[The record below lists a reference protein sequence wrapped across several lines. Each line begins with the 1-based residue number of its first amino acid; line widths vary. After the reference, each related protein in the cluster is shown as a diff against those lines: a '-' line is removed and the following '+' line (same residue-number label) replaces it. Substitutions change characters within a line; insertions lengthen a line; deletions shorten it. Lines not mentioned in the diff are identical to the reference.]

1 MELYSQKKL
10 RTVFGTNDVE
20 FILNHFN
27 IEPTSWRKY
36 GNSQTP
42 LYSTE
47 DIEFVLNKIN
57 EIRKIHGKNAKIKF
71 WLQEEN
77 DSYKTVAQLSDEM
90 KCCESSLREYAKYFN
105 INLVEYESK
114 GRKLKG
120 FSLSDS
126 EKLKKLVSE
135 NNMRKLLGDRYRSTE
150 KYEEQNKK
158 ALETKKKNK
167 EEKLKEFKRNNFI
180 TIDFILDEHKRFSKA
195 KLYEIFEFFEIKVIK
210 YDNLRAI
217 SKDDYKHL
225 KEIFNKYDN
234 YELNKII
241 TNKSDL
247 SEGIPR
253 FVIQHKLKVNSR
265 DFEYIINECKLSL
278 QDYYSD
284 EEFEIIKNCQFER
297 IQRFEE
303 RKNKPK
309 VIKLKTK
316 YTKKQLIEMSGVSEN
331 AFNRIVKYLNVDIK
345 NNDTIDDNIIRIKD
359 FINSVDIKTFFFKK
373 TNLEK
378 LGVEYP
384 FQSLLI
390 QEKGKESCLEK
401 YGVEYYNQT
410 EESQIRR
417 KETSLKK
424 YGVENPSQ
432 SDEVKEKVRKTNF
445 KKYGVSNASQ
455 NEEIKEKRK
464 ETIKC
469 KFGVEYASQNEEIK
483 NKIKTAQLDK
493 LNYAK
498 NQNLFSVDD
507 LVKIFNRDKST
518 IIDDIHYLN
527 LKIIK
532 FDNDTRFYI
541 EKSNFPTLS
550 DFFAKTNTC
559 SISYSEKELV
569 DFVKSIYSDEIV
581 ENTKRIIPPKEL
593 DIYIPK
599 MKLAIEYNGLYWH
612 DENHVDRNYH
622 LTKTNMCNEKGIDL
636 IHVFE
641 DDWLYKKEI
650 VKSMIASRL
659 GVYKEKIFARKCQ
672 IKEIEK
678 DQAKIFFD
686 ENHLQGFA
694 YGDLYLGLMFND
706 ELIQCICI
714 NKKGWH
720 DGNVELTRM
729 VTKLNTQ
736 VVGGFSKLMKHI
748 SDYIEYKSI
757 TSYVYKAWFNG
768 KGYIESGFKIVKEN
782 NPSYSYVVNGRRVH
796 KSHFRKN
803 KIKKMFE
810 RGELKFYDSNKTEH
824 EIMKENKIYRIYDC
838 GTTKV
843 IYE

>member
-10 RTVFGTNDVE
+10 RTIFGTNDVE
-20 FILNHFN
+20 FILNHFH
-27 IEPTSWRKY
+27 IEATSWRKY

-47 DIEFVLNKIN
+47 DVNFVLNKIN

-195 KLYEIFEFFEIKVIK
+195 KLYEIFEFFEIEVIK

-217 SKDDYKHL
+217 SKDDYEHL
-225 KEIFNKYDN
+225 KEIFDKYDN
-234 YELNKII
+234 YELSKII
-241 TNKSDL
+241 VNEINL

-265 DFEYIINECKLSL
+265 DFKYIINECKLSL

-331 AFNRIVKYLNVDIK
+331 TFNRIVKYLNIDIK
-345 NNDTIDDNIIRIKD
+345 NNDTIDDDIIRIKD

-384 FQSLLI
+384 FQSSLI

-432 SDEVKEKVRKTNF
+432 NISIKIKKEKLEAK
-445 KKYGVSNASQ
+445 
-455 NEEIKEKRK
+455 
-464 ETIKC
+464 
-469 KFGVEYASQNEEIK
+469 
-483 NKIKTAQLDK
+483 K

-498 NQNLFSVDD
+498 SQNLVTVND
-507 LVKIFNRDKST
+507 LSKTFNRDEST
-518 IIDDIHYLN
+518 IIDDIRLLN

-532 FDNDTRFYI
+532 FNNDARFYI
-541 EKSNFPTLS
+541 EESNLPILS
-550 DFFAKTNTC
+550 DFFSKTDECGT
-559 SISYSEKELV
+559 SYSEKELV
-569 DFVKSIYSDEIV
+569 DFVKSIYSDEIM

-622 LTKTNMCNEKGIDL
+622 LTKTNMCNKKGMDL

-659 GVYKEKIFARKCQ
+659 GIYKEKIFARKCQ

-694 YGDLYLGLMFND
+694 YGDLYLGLMFNN

>member
-77 DSYKTVAQLSDEM
+77 NLYKSISQLSDEI
-90 KCCESSLREYAKYFN
+90 KCCEYSLKEYAKYFN
-105 INLVEYESK
+105 IDIVKYKSK
-114 GRKLKG
+114 GRMING
-120 FSLSDS
+120 FLLADS
-126 EKLKKLVSE
+126 EKLKKLISE
-135 NNMRKLLGDRYRSTE
+135 NDMRKLLINEHWSNE
-150 KYEEQNKK
+150 KYKERNKR

-167 EEKLKEFKRNNFI
+167 EEKLKEFERNDFI

-195 KLYEIFEFFEIKVIK
+195 KLYEMFEFFEIEVIK

-217 SKDDYKHL
+217 SKDDYEHL
-225 KEIFNKYDN
+225 KEIFDKYDN
-234 YELNKII
+234 YELSKII
-241 TNKSDL
+241 INEINL

-265 DFEYIINECKLSL
+265 DFEYIINECELSL

-331 AFNRIVKYLNVDIK
+331 TFNRIVKYLNIDIK
-345 NNDTIDDNIIRIKD
+345 NNDTIDDDIIRIKD

-384 FQSLLI
+384 FQSSLI

-432 SDEVKEKVRKTNF
+432 NISIKIKKEKLEAK
-445 KKYGVSNASQ
+445 
-455 NEEIKEKRK
+455 
-464 ETIKC
+464 
-469 KFGVEYASQNEEIK
+469 
-483 NKIKTAQLDK
+483 K

-498 NQNLFSVDD
+498 SQNLVTVND
-507 LVKIFNRDKST
+507 LSKTFNRDEST
-518 IIDDIHYLN
+518 IIDDIRLLN

-532 FDNDTRFYI
+532 FNNDARFYI
-541 EKSNFPTLS
+541 EESNLPILS
-550 DFFAKTNTC
+550 DFFSKTDEC
-559 SISYSEKELV
+559 GKSYSEKELV
-569 DFVKSIYSDEIV
+569 DFVKSIYSDEIM

-641 DDWLYKKEI
+641 DDWLERKEI

-736 VVGGFSKLMKHI
+736 VIGGFSKLMKHI

-782 NPSYSYVVNGRRVH
+782 NPSYSYVVNV
-796 KSHFRKN
+796 
-803 KIKKMFE
+803 
-810 RGELKFYDSNKTEH
+810 
-824 EIMKENKIYRIYDC
+824 
-838 GTTKV
+838 V
-843 IYE
+843 

>member
-77 DSYKTVAQLSDEM
+77 DLYKSVSQLSDEL
-90 KCCESSLREYAKYFN
+90 KCCDSSLREYAKYFN
-105 INLVEYESK
+105 INIVKYKSK
-114 GRKLKG
+114 GRIING
-120 FSLSDS
+120 FSLVDS
-126 EKLKKLVSE
+126 EKLKKLISE
-135 NNMRKLLGDRYRSTE
+135 NNMRKLLINEHLTNE
-150 KYEEQNKK
+150 KCKERNEK

-167 EEKLKEFKRNNFI
+167 EEKLKEFERNNFI
-180 TIDFILDEHKRFSKA
+180 TLDSILDEYKRFSKS
-195 KLYEIFEFFEIKVIK
+195 KLYEIFDFFEIEVIK

-217 SKDDYKHL
+217 SKDNYKYL
-225 KEIFNKYDN
+225 EKIFNKYDN

-253 FVIQHKLKVNSR
+253 FVVQHKLKVNSR
-265 DFEYIINECKLSL
+265 DFEYIINECELSL

-284 EEFEIIKNCQFER
+284 EEFEIIKNCRFER

-309 VIKLKTK
+309 VIKVKAK

-331 AFNRIVKYLNVDIK
+331 AFNRIIKYLNINIK
-345 NNDTIDDNIIRIKD
+345 NNDTIDDDIIRIKD

-384 FQSLLI
+384 FQSSLI

-432 SDEVKEKVRKTNF
+432 NISIKIKKEKLEAK
-445 KKYGVSNASQ
+445 
-455 NEEIKEKRK
+455 
-464 ETIKC
+464 
-469 KFGVEYASQNEEIK
+469 
-483 NKIKTAQLDK
+483 K

-498 NQNLFSVDD
+498 SQNLVTVDD
-507 LVKIFNRDKST
+507 LSKIFNRDEST
-518 IIDDIHYLN
+518 IIDDIRLLN

-532 FDNDTRFYI
+532 FNNDARFYI
-541 EKSNFPTLS
+541 EESNLPILS
-550 DFFAKTNTC
+550 DFFSKTNEC
-559 SISYSEKELV
+559 GKSYSEKELV
-569 DFVKSIYSDEIV
+569 DFVKSIYSDEIM

-612 DENHVDRNYH
+612 DENHIENNYH
-622 LTKTNMCNEKGIDL
+622 LNKTKLCNKKGIDL

-678 DQAKIFFD
+678 DLAKIFFD

-736 VVGGFSKLMKHI
+736 VIGGFSKLMKHI

-768 KGYIESGFKIVKEN
+768 KGYIESGFNIVKEN
-782 NPSYSYVVNGRRVH
+782 SPSYSYVVNGRRVH
-796 KSHFRKN
+796 KSYFRKN

-824 EIMKENKIYRIYDC
+824 ENMIENKIYRIYDC
-838 GTTKV
+838 GTMKV

>member
-47 DIEFVLNKIN
+47 NIEFVLNKIN

-77 DSYKTVAQLSDEM
+77 NLYKSISQLSDEI
-90 KCCESSLREYAKYFN
+90 KCCESSLKEYAKYFN

-195 KLYEIFEFFEIKVIK
+195 KLYEIFEFFEIEVIK

-217 SKDDYKHL
+217 SKDDYEHL
-225 KEIFNKYDN
+225 KEIFDKYDN
-234 YELNKII
+234 YELSKII
-241 TNKSDL
+241 VNEINL

-265 DFEYIINECKLSL
+265 DFKYIINECKLSL

-331 AFNRIVKYLNVDIK
+331 TFNRIVKYLNIDIK
-345 NNDTIDDNIIRIKD
+345 NNDTIDDDIIRIKD

-384 FQSLLI
+384 FQSSLI

-432 SDEVKEKVRKTNF
+432 NISIKIKKEKLEAK
-445 KKYGVSNASQ
+445 
-455 NEEIKEKRK
+455 
-464 ETIKC
+464 
-469 KFGVEYASQNEEIK
+469 
-483 NKIKTAQLDK
+483 K

-498 NQNLFSVDD
+498 SQNLVTVND
-507 LVKIFNRDKST
+507 LSKTFNRDEST
-518 IIDDIHYLN
+518 IIDDIRLLN

-532 FDNDTRFYI
+532 FNNDARFYI
-541 EKSNFPTLS
+541 EESNLPILS
-550 DFFAKTNTC
+550 DFFSKTDEC
-559 SISYSEKELV
+559 GKSYSEKKLV

-622 LTKTNMCNEKGIDL
+622 LTKTNMCNKKGIDL

-678 DQAKIFFD
+678 DQAKIFFN

-838 GTTKV
+838 GTMKV

>member
-42 LYSTE
+42 LYSTK
-47 DIEFVLNKIN
+47 DIKFVLNKIN

-77 DSYKTVAQLSDEM
+77 NLYKSISQLSDEI

-105 INLVEYESK
+105 IDVVKYKSK
-114 GRKLKG
+114 GRIING
-120 FSLSDS
+120 FLLADS
-126 EKLKKLVSE
+126 EKLKKLISE
-135 NNMRKLLGDRYRSTE
+135 NDMRKLLINEHWSNE
-150 KYEEQNKK
+150 KYKERNERV
-158 ALETKKKNK
+158 LETKKKNK
-167 EEKLKEFKRNNFI
+167 EEKLKEFERNNFI
-180 TIDFILDEHKRFSKA
+180 TFDSILDEYKRFSKS
-195 KLYEIFEFFEIKVIK
+195 KLYEIFDFFEIEVIK

-217 SKDDYKHL
+217 SKDNYKHL
-225 KEIFNKYDN
+225 KEIFDKYDN

-253 FVIQHKLKVNSR
+253 FAVQHKLKVNSR

-284 EEFEIIKNCQFER
+284 EEFEIIKDCRFER

-309 VIKLKTK
+309 VIKVKAK

-331 AFNRIVKYLNVDIK
+331 AFNRIIKYLNVDIK
-345 NNDTIDDNIIRIKD
+345 NNDTIDDDIIRIKD

-384 FQSLLI
+384 FQSSLI

-432 SDEVKEKVRKTNF
+432 NISIKIKKEKLEAK
-445 KKYGVSNASQ
+445 
-455 NEEIKEKRK
+455 
-464 ETIKC
+464 
-469 KFGVEYASQNEEIK
+469 
-483 NKIKTAQLDK
+483 K

-498 NQNLFSVDD
+498 SQNLVTVND
-507 LVKIFNRDKST
+507 LSKTFNRDEST
-518 IIDDIHYLN
+518 IIDDIRLLN

-532 FDNDTRFYI
+532 FNNDARFYI
-541 EKSNFPTLS
+541 EESNLPILS
-550 DFFAKTNTC
+550 DFFSKTDEC
-559 SISYSEKELV
+559 GKSYSEKELV
-569 DFVKSIYSDEIV
+569 DFVKSIYSDEIM

-622 LTKTNMCNEKGIDL
+622 LTKTNMCNKKGIDL

-659 GVYKEKIFARKCQ
+659 GIYKEKIFARKCQ

-736 VVGGFSKLMKHI
+736 VIGGFSKLMKHI

-796 KSHFRKN
+796 KSHFRKD

-810 RGELKFYDSNKTEH
+810 KGELKFYNSNKTEH
-824 EIMKENKIYRIYDC
+824 ENMIENKIYRIYDC
-838 GTTKV
+838 GTMKV

>member
-77 DSYKTVAQLSDEM
+77 ILHKSISQLSDEL
-90 KCCESSLREYAKYFN
+90 KCCDSSLREYAKYFN

-195 KLYEIFEFFEIKVIK
+195 KLYEIFEFFEIEVIK

-217 SKDDYKHL
+217 SKDDYEHL
-225 KEIFNKYDN
+225 KEIFDKYDN
-234 YELNKII
+234 YELSKII
-241 TNKSDL
+241 INEINL

-265 DFEYIINECKLSL
+265 DFKYIINECKLSL

-331 AFNRIVKYLNVDIK
+331 TFNRIVKYLNIDIK
-345 NNDTIDDNIIRIKD
+345 NNDTIDDDIIRIKD

-384 FQSLLI
+384 FQSSLI

-432 SDEVKEKVRKTNF
+432 NISIKIKKEKLEAK
-445 KKYGVSNASQ
+445 
-455 NEEIKEKRK
+455 
-464 ETIKC
+464 
-469 KFGVEYASQNEEIK
+469 
-483 NKIKTAQLDK
+483 K

-498 NQNLFSVDD
+498 SQNLVTVND
-507 LVKIFNRDKST
+507 LSKTFNRDEST
-518 IIDDIHYLN
+518 IIDDIRLLN

-532 FDNDTRFYI
+532 FNNDARFYI
-541 EKSNFPTLS
+541 EESNLPILS
-550 DFFAKTNTC
+550 DFFSKTDEC
-559 SISYSEKELV
+559 GKSYSEKELV
-569 DFVKSIYSDEIV
+569 DFVKSIYSDEIM

-622 LTKTNMCNEKGIDL
+622 LTKTNMCNKKGMDL

-659 GVYKEKIFARKCQ
+659 GIYKEKIFARKCQ

-694 YGDLYLGLMFND
+694 YGDLYLGLMFNN

>member
-1 MELYSQKKL
+1 MKNRNEDDKMELYSQKKL

-77 DSYKTVAQLSDEM
+77 TLHKSISQLSDEI
-90 KCCESSLREYAKYFN
+90 KCCESSLKEYAKYFN

-135 NNMRKLLGDRYRSTE
+135 NNMRKLLINERWSNE
-150 KYEEQNKK
+150 KYKERNKR

-167 EEKLKEFKRNNFI
+167 EEKLKEFERNDFI
-180 TIDFILDEHKRFSKA
+180 TIDFILYEHKRFSKA
-195 KLYEIFEFFEIKVIK
+195 KLYEIFEFFEIEVIK

-217 SKDDYKHL
+217 SKDDYEHL
-225 KEIFNKYDN
+225 KEIFDKYDN
-234 YELNKII
+234 YELSKII
-241 TNKSDL
+241 INEINL

-265 DFEYIINECKLSL
+265 DFKYIINECKLSL

-331 AFNRIVKYLNVDIK
+331 TFNRIIKYLNIDIK
-345 NNDTIDDNIIRIKD
+345 NNDMIDDNIIRIKD

-384 FQSLLI
+384 FQSSLI

-432 SDEVKEKVRKTNF
+432 NISIKIKKEKLEAK
-445 KKYGVSNASQ
+445 
-455 NEEIKEKRK
+455 
-464 ETIKC
+464 
-469 KFGVEYASQNEEIK
+469 
-483 NKIKTAQLDK
+483 K

-498 NQNLFSVDD
+498 SQNLVTVND
-507 LVKIFNRDKST
+507 LSKTFNRDEST
-518 IIDDIHYLN
+518 IIDDIRLLN

-532 FDNDTRFYI
+532 FNNDARFYI
-541 EKSNFPTLS
+541 EESNLPILS
-550 DFFAKTNTC
+550 DFFSKTDEC
-559 SISYSEKELV
+559 GKSYSEKELV

-641 DDWLYKKEI
+641 DDWLEHKEI

-694 YGDLYLGLMFND
+694 YGDLYLGLMLND

-796 KSHFRKN
+796 KSHFRKD

-824 EIMKENKIYRIYDC
+824 ENMIENKIYRIYDC
-838 GTTKV
+838 GTIKV

>member
-10 RTVFGTNDVE
+10 RTIFGTNDVE
-20 FILNHFN
+20 FILNHFH
-27 IEPTSWRKY
+27 IEATSWRKY

-47 DIEFVLNKIN
+47 DVNFVLNKIN

-77 DSYKTVAQLSDEM
+77 TLHKSISQLSDEL
-90 KCCESSLREYAKYFN
+90 KCCDSSLREYAKYFN

-195 KLYEIFEFFEIKVIK
+195 KLYEIFEFFEIEVIK

-217 SKDDYKHL
+217 SKDDYEHL
-225 KEIFNKYDN
+225 KEIFDKYDN
-234 YELNKII
+234 YELSKII
-241 TNKSDL
+241 VNEINL

-265 DFEYIINECKLSL
+265 DFKYIINECKLSL

-331 AFNRIVKYLNVDIK
+331 TFNRIVKYLNIDIK
-345 NNDTIDDNIIRIKD
+345 NNDTIDDDIIRIKD

-384 FQSLLI
+384 FQSSLI

-432 SDEVKEKVRKTNF
+432 NISIKIKKEKLEAK
-445 KKYGVSNASQ
+445 
-455 NEEIKEKRK
+455 
-464 ETIKC
+464 
-469 KFGVEYASQNEEIK
+469 
-483 NKIKTAQLDK
+483 K

-498 NQNLFSVDD
+498 SQNLVTVND
-507 LVKIFNRDKST
+507 LSKTFNRDEST
-518 IIDDIHYLN
+518 IIDDIRLLN

-532 FDNDTRFYI
+532 FNNDARFYI
-541 EKSNFPTLS
+541 EESNLPILS
-550 DFFAKTNTC
+550 DFFSKTDEC
-559 SISYSEKELV
+559 GKSYSEKELV
-569 DFVKSIYSDEIV
+569 DFVKSIYSDEIM

-622 LTKTNMCNEKGIDL
+622 LTKTNMCNKKGMDL

-659 GVYKEKIFARKCQ
+659 GIYKEKIFARKCQ

-694 YGDLYLGLMFND
+694 YGDLYLGLMFNN

>member
-57 EIRKIHGKNAKIKF
+57 EIRKIHGKNAKINF

-77 DSYKTVAQLSDEM
+77 TLYKSISQLSDEL
-90 KCCESSLREYAKYFN
+90 KCCDSSLREYAKYFN

-195 KLYEIFEFFEIKVIK
+195 KLYEIFEFFEIEVIK

-217 SKDDYKHL
+217 SKNDYEHL
-225 KEIFNKYDN
+225 KEIFDKYDN
-234 YELNKII
+234 YELSKII
-241 TNKSDL
+241 INEINL
-247 SEGIPR
+247 SKGIPR
-253 FVIQHKLKVNSR
+253 FVIQHKLKVNYR
-265 DFEYIINECKLSL
+265 DFKYIINECKLSL

-284 EEFEIIKNCQFER
+284 EEFEIIKNCRFER

-331 AFNRIVKYLNVDIK
+331 TFNRIIKYLNIDIK

-384 FQSLLI
+384 FQSSLI

-432 SDEVKEKVRKTNF
+432 NISIKIKKEKLEAK
-445 KKYGVSNASQ
+445 
-455 NEEIKEKRK
+455 
-464 ETIKC
+464 
-469 KFGVEYASQNEEIK
+469 
-483 NKIKTAQLDK
+483 K

-498 NQNLFSVDD
+498 SQNLVTVND
-507 LVKIFNRDKST
+507 LSKTFNRDEST
-518 IIDDIHYLN
+518 IIDDIRLLN

-532 FDNDTRFYI
+532 FNNDARFYI
-541 EKSNFPTLS
+541 EESNLPILS
-550 DFFAKTNTC
+550 DFFSKTDEC
-559 SISYSEKELV
+559 GKSYSEKELV
-569 DFVKSIYSDEIV
+569 DFVKSIYSDEIM

-659 GVYKEKIFARKCQ
+659 GIYKEKIFARKCQ
-672 IKEIEK
+672 IKKIEK

-694 YGDLYLGLMFND
+694 YGDLYLGLIFND

-714 NKKGWH
+714 NKKGWR

-782 NPSYSYVVNGRRVH
+782 SPSYSYVVNGRRVH
-796 KSHFRKN
+796 KSHFRKD

-810 RGELKFYDSNKTEH
+810 RGELEFYDSDKTEH
-824 EIMKENKIYRIYDC
+824 ENMIENKIYRIYDC
-838 GTTKV
+838 GTMKV

>member
-57 EIRKIHGKNAKIKF
+57 EIRKIHGKNAKINF

-77 DSYKTVAQLSDEM
+77 TLYKSISQLSDEL
-90 KCCESSLREYAKYFN
+90 KCCDSSLREYAKYFN

-195 KLYEIFEFFEIKVIK
+195 KLYEIFEFFEIEVIK

-217 SKDDYKHL
+217 SKNDYEHL
-225 KEIFNKYDN
+225 KEIFDKYDN
-234 YELNKII
+234 YELSKII
-241 TNKSDL
+241 INEINL
-247 SEGIPR
+247 SKGIPR
-253 FVIQHKLKVNSR
+253 FVIQHKLKVNYR
-265 DFEYIINECKLSL
+265 DFKYIINECKLSL

-284 EEFEIIKNCQFER
+284 EEFEIIKNCRFER

-331 AFNRIVKYLNVDIK
+331 TFNRIIKYLNIDIK

-384 FQSLLI
+384 FQSSLI

-432 SDEVKEKVRKTNF
+432 NISIKIKKEKLEAK
-445 KKYGVSNASQ
+445 
-455 NEEIKEKRK
+455 
-464 ETIKC
+464 
-469 KFGVEYASQNEEIK
+469 
-483 NKIKTAQLDK
+483 K

-498 NQNLFSVDD
+498 SQNLVTVND
-507 LVKIFNRDKST
+507 LSKTFNRDEST
-518 IIDDIHYLN
+518 IIDDIRLLN

-532 FDNDTRFYI
+532 FNNDARFYI
-541 EKSNFPTLS
+541 EESNLPILS
-550 DFFAKTNTC
+550 DFFSKTDEC
-559 SISYSEKELV
+559 GKSYSEKELV
-569 DFVKSIYSDEIV
+569 DFVKSIYSDEIM

-612 DENHVDRNYH
+612 DENHVDKNYH
-622 LTKTNMCNEKGIDL
+622 LTKTNMCNKKGIDL

-659 GVYKEKIFARKCQ
+659 GIYKEKIFARKCQ

-686 ENHLQGFA
+686 ENHLQGFT
-694 YGDLYLGLMFND
+694 YGDLYLGLTFND

-736 VVGGFSKLMKHI
+736 VIGGFSKLMKHI

-782 NPSYSYVVNGRRVH
+782 NPSYSYVVNGRRIH

-803 KIKKMFE
+803 KIKKMYE

-824 EIMKENKIYRIYDC
+824 ENMIENKIYRIYDC
-838 GTTKV
+838 GTMKV

>member
-77 DSYKTVAQLSDEM
+77 TLYKSISQLSDEL
-90 KCCESSLREYAKYFN
+90 KCCNSSLREYAKYFN

-114 GRKLKG
+114 GRKVKG

-167 EEKLKEFKRNNFI
+167 EEKLKEFERNNFI
-180 TIDFILDEHKRFSKA
+180 TLDSILDEYKRFSKS
-195 KLYEIFEFFEIKVIK
+195 KLYEIFDFFEIEVIK

-217 SKDDYKHL
+217 SKDDYEHL
-225 KEIFNKYDN
+225 KEIFDKYDN

-241 TNKSDL
+241 INEINL

-284 EEFEIIKNCQFER
+284 EEFEIIKDCRFER

-331 AFNRIVKYLNVDIK
+331 TFNRIIKYLNIDVK
-345 NNDTIDDNIIRIKD
+345 NNDTIDDDIIRIKD

-373 TNLEK
+373 TNLKK

-384 FQSLLI
+384 FQSSLI

-432 SDEVKEKVRKTNF
+432 NISIKIKKEKLEAK
-445 KKYGVSNASQ
+445 
-455 NEEIKEKRK
+455 
-464 ETIKC
+464 
-469 KFGVEYASQNEEIK
+469 
-483 NKIKTAQLDK
+483 K

-498 NQNLFSVDD
+498 SQNLVTVYD
-507 LVKIFNRDKST
+507 LSKTFNRDEST
-518 IIDDIHYLN
+518 IIDDIRLLN

-532 FDNDTRFYI
+532 FNNDARFYI
-541 EKSNFPTLS
+541 EESNLPILS
-550 DFFAKTNTC
+550 DFFSKTDEC
-559 SISYSEKELV
+559 GKSYSEKELV
-569 DFVKSIYSDEIV
+569 DFVKSIYSDEIM

-659 GVYKEKIFARKCQ
+659 GVYKEKAFARKCQ

-736 VVGGFSKLMKHI
+736 VIGGFSKLMKHI

-810 RGELKFYDSNKTEH
+810 RGELKFYDLDKTEH
-824 EIMKENKIYRIYDC
+824 ENMIENKIYRIYDC
-838 GTTKV
+838 GTMKV

>member
-10 RTVFGTNDVE
+10 RTVLGTNDVE

-77 DSYKTVAQLSDEM
+77 NSYKSISQLSDEL
-90 KCCESSLREYAKYFN
+90 KCCDSSLRKYAKYFG
-105 INLVEYESK
+105 INVVKYKSK
-114 GRKLKG
+114 GRIING
-120 FSLSDS
+120 FSLVDS
-126 EKLKKLVSE
+126 EKLKKLISE
-135 NNMRKLLGDRYRSTE
+135 NNMRKLLINKHLTNE
-150 KYEEQNKK
+150 KCKERNEK

-167 EEKLKEFKRNNFI
+167 EEKLKEFERNNFI
-180 TIDFILDEHKRFSKA
+180 ILDSILDEYKRFSKF
-195 KLYEIFEFFEIKVIK
+195 KLYEIFDFFEIEVIK
-210 YDNLRAI
+210 YNNLRAI
-217 SKDDYKHL
+217 SNEDYEYL
-225 KEIFNKYDN
+225 KEILDKYDN
-234 YELNKII
+234 YELSKII
-241 TNKSDL
+241 INESDL

-253 FVIQHKLKVNSR
+253 FAVQHKLKVNSR
-265 DFEYIINECKLSL
+265 DFEYIIDECKLNL

-284 EEFEIIKNCQFER
+284 EEFEIIKNCRFER
-297 IQRFEE
+297 KQRFEE

-309 VIKLKTK
+309 VIKIKPK
-316 YTKKQLIEMSGVSEN
+316 YTKKQLVEMSGVSKN
-331 AFNRIVKYLNVDIK
+331 AFNRIIKYLNVDIK
-345 NNDTIDDNIIRIKD
+345 NNDTIDDDIIRIKD
-359 FINSVDIKTFFFKK
+359 FINFVDIKTFFFKK

-384 FQSLLI
+384 FQSSLI

-432 SDEVKEKVRKTNF
+432 NISIKIKKEKIEA
-445 KKYGVSNASQ
+445 KKLNHAKSQ
-455 NEEIKEKRK
+455 NLV
-464 ETIKC
+464 TV
-469 KFGVEYASQNEEIK
+469 G
-483 NKIKTAQLDK
+483 
-493 LNYAK
+493 
-498 NQNLFSVDD
+498 D
-507 LVKIFNRDKST
+507 LSKIFNRDEST
-518 IIDDIHYLN
+518 IIDDIRLLN

-532 FDNDTRFYI
+532 FNNDVRFYI
-541 EKSNFPTLS
+541 EESNLPILS
-550 DFFAKTNTC
+550 DFFSKTDEC
-559 SISYSEKELV
+559 GKSYSEKELV
-569 DFVKSIYSDEIV
+569 DFVKSIYFDEIM

-599 MKLAIEYNGLYWH
+599 IKLAIEYNGLYWH
-612 DENHVDRNYH
+612 DENHVDKNYH
-622 LTKTNMCNEKGIDL
+622 LTKTNMCNKKGIDL

-659 GVYKEKIFARKCQ
+659 GVYKEKVFARKCQ

-678 DQAKIFFD
+678 DEAKMFFD

-694 YGDLYLGLMFND
+694 YGDLYLGLTFND

-729 VTKLNTQ
+729 VTKLNIQ
-736 VVGGFSKLMKHI
+736 VIGGFSKLMKHI
-748 SDYIEYKSI
+748 SDYIEYESI

-768 KGYIESGFKIVKEN
+768 KGYTESGFKIVKEN

-838 GTTKV
+838 GTVKV

>member
-42 LYSTE
+42 LYSIE

-77 DSYKTVAQLSDEM
+77 ALYKSVSQLSDEL
-90 KCCESSLREYAKYFN
+90 KCCDSSLREYAKYFN
-105 INLVEYESK
+105 INIVKYKSK
-114 GRKLKG
+114 GRIVNG
-120 FSLSDS
+120 FSLVDS
-126 EKLKKLVSE
+126 EKLKKLISE
-135 NNMRKLLGDRYRSTE
+135 NNMRKLLINEHLTNE
-150 KYEEQNKK
+150 KCKERNEK

-167 EEKLKEFKRNNFI
+167 EEKLKEFERNNFI
-180 TIDFILDEHKRFSKA
+180 ILDSILDEYKRFSKF
-195 KLYEIFEFFEIKVIK
+195 KLYEIFDFFEIEVIK

-217 SKDDYKHL
+217 SKDNYKYL

-241 TNKSDL
+241 TNESDL

-253 FVIQHKLKVNSR
+253 FVVQHKLKVNSR
-265 DFEYIINECKLSL
+265 DFEYIINECELSP

-284 EEFEIIKNCQFER
+284 EEFEIIKNCRFER

-309 VIKLKTK
+309 VIKLKAK
-316 YTKKQLIEMSGVSEN
+316 YTKKQLIEMNGVSEN
-331 AFNRIVKYLNVDIK
+331 AFNRIIKYLNVDIK
-345 NNDTIDDNIIRIKD
+345 NNDTIDDDIIRIKD

-384 FQSLLI
+384 FQSSLI
-390 QEKGKESCLEK
+390 QEKGKESCLKK
-401 YGVEYYNQT
+401 YGVDYYNQT
-410 EESQIRR
+410 EES
-417 KETSLKK
+417 KK
-424 YGVENPSQ
+424 IHKKTVSERYGVENISQ
-432 SDEVKEKVRKTNF
+432 INAVK
-445 KKYGVSNASQ
+445 KKK
-455 NEEIKEKRK
+455 KELN
-464 ETIKC
+464 IN
-469 KFGVEYASQNEEIK
+469 KF
-483 NKIKTAQLDK
+483 T
-493 LNYAK
+493 YAK
-498 NQNLFSVDD
+498 SLNLISVDE
-507 LVKIFNRDKST
+507 LAKKFNRNEGV
-518 IIDDIHYLN
+518 IIDDIRLLN

-532 FDNDTRFYI
+532 FNNDTRFYI
-541 EKSNFPTLS
+541 EESNLPILS
-550 DFFAKTNTC
+550 DFFSKTDEC
-559 SISYSEKELV
+559 GKSYSEKELV
-569 DFVKSIYSDEIV
+569 DFVKSIYSDEIM

-612 DENHVDRNYH
+612 DENHIDKNYH
-622 LTKTNMCNEKGIDL
+622 LMKTNMCNEKGIDL
-636 IHVFE
+636 IHIFE
-641 DDWLYKKEI
+641 NDWLYKKEI

-659 GVYKEKIFARKCQ
+659 GVYKEKIFARKCK

-736 VVGGFSKLMKHI
+736 VIGGFSKLMKHI

-782 NPSYSYVVNGRRVH
+782 SPSYSYVVNGRRVH

-824 EIMKENKIYRIYDC
+824 ENMIENKIYRIYDC
-838 GTTKV
+838 GTMKV

>member
-42 LYSTE
+42 LYSTK
-47 DIEFVLNKIN
+47 DIKFVLNKIN

-77 DSYKTVAQLSDEM
+77 NLYKSISQLSDEI

-105 INLVEYESK
+105 IDVVKYKSK
-114 GRKLKG
+114 GRIING
-120 FSLSDS
+120 FLLADS
-126 EKLKKLVSE
+126 EKLKKLISE
-135 NNMRKLLGDRYRSTE
+135 NDMRKLLINEHWSNE
-150 KYEEQNKK
+150 KYKERNER

-167 EEKLKEFKRNNFI
+167 EEKLKEFERNNFI
-180 TIDFILDEHKRFSKA
+180 TFDSILDEYKRFSKS
-195 KLYEIFEFFEIKVIK
+195 KLYEIFDFFEIEVIK

-217 SKDDYKHL
+217 SKDNYKHL
-225 KEIFNKYDN
+225 KEIFDKYDN

-253 FVIQHKLKVNSR
+253 FAVQHKLKVNSR

-284 EEFEIIKNCQFER
+284 EEFEIIKDCRFER

-309 VIKLKTK
+309 VIKVKAK

-331 AFNRIVKYLNVDIK
+331 AFNRIIKYLNVDIK

-384 FQSLLI
+384 FQSSLI

-432 SDEVKEKVRKTNF
+432 NISIKIKKEKLEAK
-445 KKYGVSNASQ
+445 
-455 NEEIKEKRK
+455 
-464 ETIKC
+464 
-469 KFGVEYASQNEEIK
+469 
-483 NKIKTAQLDK
+483 K

-498 NQNLFSVDD
+498 SQNLLTVDD
-507 LVKIFNRDKST
+507 LSKTFNRDEST
-518 IIDDIHYLN
+518 IIDDIRLLN

-532 FDNDTRFYI
+532 FNNDTRFYI
-541 EKSNFPTLS
+541 EESNLPILS
-550 DFFAKTNTC
+550 DFFSKTDEC
-559 SISYSEKELV
+559 GKSYSEKELV

-641 DDWLYKKEI
+641 DDWLERKEI

-659 GVYKEKIFARKCQ
+659 GVYKEKAFARKCQ

-686 ENHLQGFA
+686 KNHLQGFA

-736 VVGGFSKLMKHI
+736 VIGGFSKLMKHI

-782 NPSYSYVVNGRRVH
+782 NPSYSYVVNGKRVH

-824 EIMKENKIYRIYDC
+824 ENMIENKIYRIYDC
-838 GTTKV
+838 GTMKV

>member
-10 RTVFGTNDVE
+10 RTVLGTNDVE

-36 GNSQTP
+36 SNSQTP

-77 DSYKTVAQLSDEM
+77 NSYKSISQLSDEL
-90 KCCESSLREYAKYFN
+90 KCCDSSLRKYAKYFG
-105 INLVEYESK
+105 INVVKYKSK
-114 GRKLKG
+114 GRTING
-120 FSLSDS
+120 FLLADS
-126 EKLKKLVSE
+126 EKLKKLISE
-135 NNMRKLLGDRYRSTE
+135 NEMRKLLINEHWSNE
-150 KYEEQNKK
+150 KYKERNEK

-167 EEKLKEFKRNNFI
+167 EEKLKEFERNNFI
-180 TIDFILDEHKRFSKA
+180 TLDSILDKYKRFSKA
-195 KLYEIFEFFEIKVIK
+195 KLYKIFKFFEIEVIK

-217 SKDDYKHL
+217 SKNDYEYL
-225 KEIFNKYDN
+225 KEIFDKYDN
-234 YELNKII
+234 YELSKII
-241 TNKSDL
+241 INESDL

-253 FVIQHKLKVNSR
+253 FVIQHKLKLNFR
-265 DFEYIINECKLSL
+265 DFEYIINDCKLSL

-284 EEFEIIKNCQFER
+284 EEFEIIKNCRFER
-297 IQRFEE
+297 IRRFEE

-309 VIKLKTK
+309 IIKLKSK

-331 AFNRIVKYLNVDIK
+331 TFNRITKYLNVDIK
-345 NNDTIDDNIIRIKD
+345 NNDTIDDDIIRIKD

-390 QEKGKESCLEK
+390 REKGKESCLEK

-432 SDEVKEKVRKTNF
+432 SSEIKEKVRKTNL
-445 KKYGVSNASQ
+445 KKFGVPNASQ

-464 ETIKC
+464 T
-469 KFGVEYASQNEEIK
+469 K
-483 NKIKTAQLDK
+483 NINK
-493 LNYAK
+493 LLYAK
-498 NQNLFSVDD
+498 NQNLISIED
-507 LVKIFNRDKST
+507 LSNKFNKYDTT
-518 IIDDIHYLN
+518 IIDAIKRLNIEIITFDLDKRYYIHSCDLYL
-527 LKIIK
+527 LT
-532 FDNDTRFYI
+532 DYFY
-541 EKSNFPTLS
+541 
-550 DFFAKTNTC
+550 KTEMC
-559 SISYSEKELV
+559 SSSYSEKELV
-569 DFVKSIYSDEIV
+569 SFIKSICLDEII
-581 ENTKRIIPPKEL
+581 ENSRKIISPKEL
-593 DIYIPK
+593 DIYIPSK
-599 MKLAIEYNGLYWH
+599 NLAIEFDGLHWH
-612 DENHVDRNYH
+612 DENHVDKNYH
-622 LTKTNMCNEKGIDL
+622 LTKTNMCNKKGIDL

-678 DQAKIFFD
+678 DLAKIFFD
-686 ENHLQGFA
+686 KNHLQGFA
-694 YGDLYLGLMFND
+694 YGDLYLGLIFND

-782 NPSYSYVVNGRRVH
+782 SPSYSYVVSGKRVH

-824 EIMKENKIYRIYDC
+824 ENMIENKIYRIYDC
-838 GTTKV
+838 GTMKV

>member
-77 DSYKTVAQLSDEM
+77 TLHKSISQLSDEL
-90 KCCESSLREYAKYFN
+90 KCCDSSLREYAKYFN

-167 EEKLKEFKRNNFI
+167 EEKLKEFERNNFI

-195 KLYEIFEFFEIKVIK
+195 KLYEIFEFFEIEVIK

-217 SKDDYKHL
+217 SKNDYEHL
-225 KEIFNKYDN
+225 KEIFDKYDN
-234 YELNKII
+234 YELSKII
-241 TNKSDL
+241 INEINL
-247 SEGIPR
+247 SKGIPR

-265 DFEYIINECKLSL
+265 DFKYIINECKLSL

-284 EEFEIIKNCQFER
+284 EEFEIIKNCRFER

-331 AFNRIVKYLNVDIK
+331 TFNRIIKYLNIDIK
-345 NNDTIDDNIIRIKD
+345 NNDTIDDNIIKIKD

-384 FQSLLI
+384 FQSSLI

-410 EESQIRR
+410 EES
-417 KETSLKK
+417 KK
-424 YGVENPSQ
+424 IHKKTVSERYGVENISQ
-432 SDEVKEKVRKTNF
+432 IDVVK
-445 KKYGVSNASQ
+445 KKK
-455 NEEIKEKRK
+455 EELNI
-464 ETIKC
+464 
-469 KFGVEYASQNEEIK
+469 
-483 NKIKTAQLDK
+483 NKLT
-493 LNYAK
+493 YAK
-498 NQNLFSVDD
+498 SLNLISIDE
-507 LVKIFNRDKST
+507 LAKKFNRSEGV
-518 IIDDIHYLN
+518 IIDDIRLLN

-532 FDNDTRFYI
+532 FNNDTRFYI
-541 EKSNFPTLS
+541 EKSNLPILF
-550 DFFAKTNTC
+550 DFFSKTEM
-559 SISYSEKELV
+559 SGKSYSEKELV
-569 DFVKSIYSDEIV
+569 DFVKSIYFDEIM

-593 DIYIPK
+593 DVYIPK
-599 MKLAIEYNGLYWH
+599 MKIAIEYDGLHWH

-641 DDWLYKKEI
+641 DDWLERKEI

-736 VVGGFSKLMKHI
+736 VIGGFSKLMKHI

-796 KSHFRKN
+796 KSHFRKD

-824 EIMKENKIYRIYDC
+824 ENMIENKIYRIYDC
-838 GTTKV
+838 GTMKV

>member
-1 MELYSQKKL
+1 MVRNEIKDDEMELYSQKKL

-47 DIEFVLNKIN
+47 DVEFVLNKIN

-77 DSYKTVAQLSDEM
+77 TLHKSISQLSDEL
-90 KCCESSLREYAKYFN
+90 KCCDSSLREYAKYFN

-167 EEKLKEFKRNNFI
+167 EEKLKEFERNNFI
-180 TIDFILDEHKRFSKA
+180 TLDSILDEYKRFSKS
-195 KLYEIFEFFEIKVIK
+195 KLYEIFDFFEIEVIK

-217 SKDDYKHL
+217 SKDNYKYL

-234 YELNKII
+234 YELSKII

-253 FVIQHKLKVNSR
+253 FAVQHKLKVNSR
-265 DFEYIINECKLSL
+265 DFEYIINKCKLSL

-284 EEFEIIKNCQFER
+284 EEFKIIKDCRFER

-309 VIKLKTK
+309 VIKVKAK
-316 YTKKQLIEMSGVSEN
+316 YTKKQLIKMSGVSEN
-331 AFNRIVKYLNVDIK
+331 AFNRIIKYLNVDIK

-384 FQSLLI
+384 FQSSLI

-432 SDEVKEKVRKTNF
+432 NISIKIKKEKLEAK
-445 KKYGVSNASQ
+445 
-455 NEEIKEKRK
+455 
-464 ETIKC
+464 
-469 KFGVEYASQNEEIK
+469 
-483 NKIKTAQLDK
+483 K

-498 NQNLFSVDD
+498 SQNLLTVDD
-507 LVKIFNRDKST
+507 LSKTFNRDEST
-518 IIDDIHYLN
+518 IIDDIRLLN

-532 FDNDTRFYI
+532 FNNDTRFYI
-541 EKSNFPTLS
+541 EESNLPILS
-550 DFFAKTNTC
+550 DFFSKTDEC
-559 SISYSEKELV
+559 GKSYSEKELV
-569 DFVKSIYSDEIV
+569 DFVKSIYSDEIM
-581 ENTKRIIPPKEL
+581 ENIKRIIPPKEL

-599 MKLAIEYNGLYWH
+599 MKLAIEYNGLHWH

-659 GVYKEKIFARKCQ
+659 GIYQQKIFARKCQ

-686 ENHLQGFA
+686 KNHLQGFA

-736 VVGGFSKLMKHI
+736 VIGGFSKLMKHI

-782 NPSYSYVVNGRRVH
+782 NPSYSYVVNGKRVH

-824 EIMKENKIYRIYDC
+824 ENMIENKIYRIYDC
-838 GTTKV
+838 GTIKV

>member
-77 DSYKTVAQLSDEM
+77 DLYKSVSQLSDEL
-90 KCCESSLREYAKYFN
+90 KCCDSSLREYAKYFN
-105 INLVEYESK
+105 INIVKYKSK
-114 GRKLKG
+114 GRIING
-120 FSLSDS
+120 FSLVDS
-126 EKLKKLVSE
+126 EKLKKLISE
-135 NNMRKLLGDRYRSTE
+135 NNMRKLLINEHLTNE
-150 KYEEQNKK
+150 KCKERNEK
-158 ALETKKKNK
+158 ALKTKKKNK
-167 EEKLKEFKRNNFI
+167 EEKLKEFERNNFI
-180 TIDFILDEHKRFSKA
+180 TLDSILDECKRFSKF
-195 KLYEIFEFFEIKVIK
+195 KLYEIFDFFEIEVIK

-217 SKDDYKHL
+217 SKDNYKYL

-253 FVIQHKLKVNSR
+253 FAVQHKLKVNSR

-284 EEFEIIKNCQFER
+284 EEFEIIKDCRFER

-309 VIKLKTK
+309 VIKVKAK

-331 AFNRIVKYLNVDIK
+331 AFNRIIKYLNVDIK

-384 FQSLLI
+384 FQSSLI

-432 SDEVKEKVRKTNF
+432 SDEVKEKARKTNF

-464 ETIKC
+464 TTNI
-469 KFGVEYASQNEEIK
+469 
-483 NKIKTAQLDK
+483 NKL
-493 LNYAK
+493 LYAK
-498 NQNLFSVDD
+498 NQNLISVDE
-507 LVKIFNRDKST
+507 LSKKFSKYNTT
-518 IIDDIHYLN
+518 IIDAIKRLNIEIITFDLDKRYYINSNDIYL
-527 LKIIK
+527 
-532 FDNDTRFYI
+532 
-541 EKSNFPTLS
+541 LS
-550 DFFAKTNTC
+550 DYFCKTEMSCT
-559 SISYSEKELV
+559 SYSEKELV
-569 DFVKSIYSDEIV
+569 DFVKSIYSDEIM

-599 MKLAIEYNGLYWH
+599 MKLAIEYDGLHWH
-612 DENHVDRNYH
+612 DENHIDKNYH

-641 DDWLYKKEI
+641 DDWLERKEI

-659 GVYKEKIFARKCQ
+659 GVYKEKAFARKCQ

-686 ENHLQGFA
+686 KNHLQGFA

-736 VVGGFSKLMKHI
+736 VIGGFSKLMKHI

-782 NPSYSYVVNGRRVH
+782 NPSYSYVINGKRVH

-824 EIMKENKIYRIYDC
+824 ENMIENKIYRIYDC
-838 GTTKV
+838 GTIKV

>member
-20 FILNHFN
+20 FILNYFN

-36 GNSQTP
+36 GNSQIP

-77 DSYKTVAQLSDEM
+77 DLYKSVSQLSDEL
-90 KCCESSLREYAKYFN
+90 KCCDSSLREYAKYFN
-105 INLVEYESK
+105 INIVKYKSK
-114 GRKLKG
+114 GRIING
-120 FSLSDS
+120 FSLVDS
-126 EKLKKLVSE
+126 EKLKKLISE
-135 NNMRKLLGDRYRSTE
+135 NNMRKLLINEHLTNE
-150 KYEEQNKK
+150 KCKERNEK

-167 EEKLKEFKRNNFI
+167 EEKLKEFERNNFI
-180 TIDFILDEHKRFSKA
+180 TLDSILDEYKRFSKS
-195 KLYEIFEFFEIKVIK
+195 KLYEIFDFFEIEVIK

-217 SKDDYKHL
+217 SKDNYKYL

-253 FVIQHKLKVNSR
+253 FAIQHKLKVNSR

-309 VIKLKTK
+309 VIKVKVK

-331 AFNRIVKYLNVDIK
+331 AFNRIIKYLNIDIK
-345 NNDTIDDNIIRIKD
+345 NNDTIDDDIIRIKD

-384 FQSLLI
+384 FQSSLI

-410 EESQIRR
+410 EES
-417 KETSLKK
+417 KK
-424 YGVENPSQ
+424 IHKKTVSERYGVENISQ
-432 SDEVKEKVRKTNF
+432 INSVK
-445 KKYGVSNASQ
+445 KK
-455 NEEIKEKRK
+455 KEQLN
-464 ETIKC
+464 I
-469 KFGVEYASQNEEIK
+469 
-483 NKIKTAQLDK
+483 NKLT
-493 LNYAK
+493 YAK
-498 NQNLFSVDD
+498 SLNLISVDE
-507 LVKIFNRDKST
+507 LAKKFNRNEGV
-518 IIDDIHYLN
+518 IIDDIRLLN

-532 FDNDTRFYI
+532 FNNDTRFYI
-541 EKSNFPTLS
+541 EESNLPILS
-550 DFFAKTNTC
+550 DFFSKTDEC
-559 SISYSEKELV
+559 GKSYSEKELV
-569 DFVKSIYSDEIV
+569 DFVKSIYSDEIM
-581 ENTKRIIPPKEL
+581 ENTKKIIPPKEL

-612 DENHVDRNYH
+612 DENHIDKNYH
-622 LTKTNMCNEKGIDL
+622 LMKTNMCNEKGIDL

-659 GVYKEKIFARKCQ
+659 GVYKEKIFARKCK

-686 ENHLQGFA
+686 KNHLQGFA
-694 YGDLYLGLMFND
+694 YGDLYLGLIFND
-706 ELIQCICI
+706 KLVQCICI

-736 VVGGFSKLMKHI
+736 VIGGFSKLMKHI

-838 GTTKV
+838 GTMKV
-843 IYE
+843 IYK

>member
-47 DIEFVLNKIN
+47 NIEFVLNKIN

-77 DSYKTVAQLSDEM
+77 TLHKSISQLSDEL
-90 KCCESSLREYAKYFN
+90 KCCDSSLREYAKYFN

-150 KYEEQNKK
+150 KHEEQNKK

-195 KLYEIFEFFEIKVIK
+195 KLYEIFEFFEIEVIK

-217 SKDDYKHL
+217 SKDDYEHL
-225 KEIFNKYDN
+225 KEIFDKYDN
-234 YELNKII
+234 YELSKII
-241 TNKSDL
+241 VNEINL

-265 DFEYIINECKLSL
+265 DFKYIINECKLSL

-331 AFNRIVKYLNVDIK
+331 TFNRIVKYLNIDIK
-345 NNDTIDDNIIRIKD
+345 NNDTIDDDIIRIKD

-384 FQSLLI
+384 FQSSLI

-432 SDEVKEKVRKTNF
+432 NISIKIKKEKLEVK
-445 KKYGVSNASQ
+445 
-455 NEEIKEKRK
+455 
-464 ETIKC
+464 
-469 KFGVEYASQNEEIK
+469 
-483 NKIKTAQLDK
+483 K

-498 NQNLFSVDD
+498 SQNLVTVND
-507 LVKIFNRDKST
+507 LSKTFNRDEST
-518 IIDDIHYLN
+518 IIDDIRLLN

-532 FDNDTRFYI
+532 FNNDARFYI
-541 EKSNFPTLS
+541 EESNLPILS
-550 DFFAKTNTC
+550 DFFSKTDEC
-559 SISYSEKELV
+559 GKSYSEKELV
-569 DFVKSIYSDEIV
+569 DFVKSIYSDEIM

-622 LTKTNMCNEKGIDL
+622 LTKTNMCNKKGMDL

-659 GVYKEKIFARKCQ
+659 GIYKEKIFARKCQ

-694 YGDLYLGLMFND
+694 YGDLYLGLMFNN

>member
-47 DIEFVLNKIN
+47 NIEFVLNKIN

-77 DSYKTVAQLSDEM
+77 TLHKSISQLSDEL
-90 KCCESSLREYAKYFN
+90 KCCDSSLREYAKYFN

-135 NNMRKLLGDRYRSTE
+135 NNMRKLLGDRYRSIE

-195 KLYEIFEFFEIKVIK
+195 KLYEIFEFFEIEVIK

-217 SKDDYKHL
+217 SKNDYEHL
-225 KEIFNKYDN
+225 KEIFDKYDN
-234 YELNKII
+234 YELSKII
-241 TNKSDL
+241 INEINL
-247 SEGIPR
+247 SKGIPR

-331 AFNRIVKYLNVDIK
+331 TFNRIVKYLNIDIK
-345 NNDTIDDNIIRIKD
+345 NNDTIDDDIIRIKD

-384 FQSLLI
+384 FQSSLI

-432 SDEVKEKVRKTNF
+432 NISIKIKKEKLEAK
-445 KKYGVSNASQ
+445 
-455 NEEIKEKRK
+455 
-464 ETIKC
+464 
-469 KFGVEYASQNEEIK
+469 
-483 NKIKTAQLDK
+483 K

-498 NQNLFSVDD
+498 SQNLVTVND
-507 LVKIFNRDKST
+507 LSKTFNRDEST
-518 IIDDIHYLN
+518 IIDDIRLLN

-532 FDNDTRFYI
+532 FNNDARFYI
-541 EKSNFPTLS
+541 EESNLPILS
-550 DFFAKTNTC
+550 DFFSKTDEC
-559 SISYSEKELV
+559 GKSYSEKELV
-569 DFVKSIYSDEIV
+569 DFVKSIYSDEIM

-622 LTKTNMCNEKGIDL
+622 LTKTNMCNKKGMDL

-659 GVYKEKIFARKCQ
+659 GIYKEKIFARKCQ

-694 YGDLYLGLMFND
+694 YGDLYLGLMFNN

>member
-47 DIEFVLNKIN
+47 NIEFVLNKIN

-77 DSYKTVAQLSDEM
+77 NLYKSISQLSDEI
-90 KCCESSLREYAKYFN
+90 KCCESSLKEYAKYFN

-195 KLYEIFEFFEIKVIK
+195 KLYEIFEFFEIEVIK

-217 SKDDYKHL
+217 SKDDYEHL
-225 KEIFNKYDN
+225 KEIFDKYDN
-234 YELNKII
+234 YELSKII
-241 TNKSDL
+241 VNEINL

-265 DFEYIINECKLSL
+265 DFKYIINECKLSL

-331 AFNRIVKYLNVDIK
+331 TFNRIVKYLNIDIK
-345 NNDTIDDNIIRIKD
+345 NNDTIDDDIIRIKD

-384 FQSLLI
+384 FQSSLI

-432 SDEVKEKVRKTNF
+432 NISIKIKKEKLEAK
-445 KKYGVSNASQ
+445 
-455 NEEIKEKRK
+455 
-464 ETIKC
+464 
-469 KFGVEYASQNEEIK
+469 
-483 NKIKTAQLDK
+483 K

-498 NQNLFSVDD
+498 SQNLVTVND
-507 LVKIFNRDKST
+507 LSKTFNRDEST
-518 IIDDIHYLN
+518 IIDDIRLLN

-532 FDNDTRFYI
+532 FNNDARFYI
-541 EKSNFPTLS
+541 EESNLPILS
-550 DFFAKTNTC
+550 DFFSKTDEC
-559 SISYSEKELV
+559 GKSYSEKELV
-569 DFVKSIYSDEIV
+569 DFVKSIYSDEIM

-622 LTKTNMCNEKGIDL
+622 LTKTNMCNKKRIDL

-824 EIMKENKIYRIYDC
+824 ENMIENKIYRIYDC
-838 GTTKV
+838 GTMKV

>member
-36 GNSQTP
+36 GNSKIP

-47 DIEFVLNKIN
+47 DIAFVLNKIN

-77 DSYKTVAQLSDEM
+77 NLYKSISQLSDEL
-90 KCCESSLREYAKYFN
+90 KCCDSSLREYAKYFN
-105 INLVEYESK
+105 INVVKYKSK
-114 GRKLKG
+114 GRMING
-120 FSLSDS
+120 FLLVDS
-126 EKLKKLVSE
+126 EKLKKLISE
-135 NNMRKLLGDRYRSTE
+135 NDMRKLLINEHWSNE
-150 KYEEQNKK
+150 KYKERNERT
-158 ALETKKKNK
+158 LETKKKNK
-167 EEKLKEFKRNNFI
+167 EEKLKEFERNNFI
-180 TIDFILDEHKRFSKA
+180 TLDSILDEHKRFSKT
-195 KLYEIFEFFEIKVIK
+195 KLYEMFEFFEIEVIK

-217 SKDDYKHL
+217 LKDDYKYL
-225 KEIFNKYDN
+225 KEIFDKYDN
-234 YELNKII
+234 YELSKII
-241 TNKSDL
+241 INKSDL
-247 SEGIPR
+247 SKGIPR
-253 FVIQHKLKVNSR
+253 FAVQHKLKVNSR

-284 EEFEIIKNCQFER
+284 EEFEIIKNCRFER

-309 VIKLKTK
+309 VIKLKVK
-316 YTKKQLIEMSGVSEN
+316 YTKKQLIEMCGVSEN
-331 AFNRIVKYLNVDIK
+331 AFNRIMKYLNIDIK
-345 NNDTIDDNIIRIKD
+345 NNDTIDDDIIRIKD

-384 FQSLLI
+384 FQSSLI

-432 SDEVKEKVRKTNF
+432 SNEIKEKVREANL
-445 KKYGVSNASQ
+445 KKFGVLNASQ
-455 NEEIKEKRK
+455 NEEVKGKRK
-464 ETIKC
+464 T
-469 KFGVEYASQNEEIK
+469 K
-483 NKIKTAQLDK
+483 NINK
-493 LNYAK
+493 LLYAK
-498 NQNLFSVDD
+498 NQNLISIED
-507 LVKIFNRDKST
+507 LSNKFNKYDTT
-518 IIDDIHYLN
+518 IIDAIKRLNIGIITFDLDKRYYIHSCDLYL
-527 LKIIK
+527 LT
-532 FDNDTRFYI
+532 DYFY
-541 EKSNFPTLS
+541 
-550 DFFAKTNTC
+550 KTEMC
-559 SISYSEKELV
+559 SSSYSEKELL
-569 DFVKSIYSDEIV
+569 DFVKSIYSDEIM
-581 ENTKRIIPPKEL
+581 ENTKRIISPKEL
-593 DIYIPK
+593 DVYIPK

-622 LTKTNMCNEKGIDL
+622 LTKTNMCNKKGIDL

-694 YGDLYLGLMFND
+694 YGDLYLGLMLND
-706 ELIQCICI
+706 KLIQCICI

-736 VVGGFSKLMKHI
+736 VIGGFSKLMKHI

-824 EIMKENKIYRIYDC
+824 ENMIENKIYRIYDC
-838 GTTKV
+838 GTMKV
-843 IYE
+843 IYK

>member
-77 DSYKTVAQLSDEM
+77 TLHKSISQLSDEL
-90 KCCESSLREYAKYFN
+90 KCCDSSLREYAKYFN
-105 INLVEYESK
+105 INVVKYKSK
-114 GRKLKG
+114 GRTISG
-120 FSLSDS
+120 FLLADS
-126 EKLKKLVSE
+126 EKLKKLISE
-135 NNMRKLLGDRYRSTE
+135 NDMRKLLINEHWSNE
-150 KYEEQNKK
+150 KYKERNEKIS
-158 ALETKKKNK
+158 ETKKKNK
-167 EEKLKEFKRNNFI
+167 EEKLKEFEKNNFI
-180 TIDFILDEHKRFSKA
+180 TLDSMLDECKRFSKA
-195 KLYEIFEFFEIKVIK
+195 KLYEIFEFFEIEVIK

-217 SKDDYKHL
+217 SNDDYEYL
-225 KEIFNKYDN
+225 KEIFDKYDN
-234 YELNKII
+234 YELSKII
-241 TNKSDL
+241 INELDL

-253 FVIQHKLKVNSR
+253 FVIQHRLKVNSR
-265 DFEYIINECKLSL
+265 DFEYIINECKLSR

-284 EEFEIIKNCQFER
+284 EEFEIIKNCRFER
-297 IQRFEE
+297 IRRFEE

-309 VIKLKTK
+309 VIKLKAK
-316 YTKKQLIEMSGVSEN
+316 YTKKQLIEMSGVSKN
-331 AFNRIVKYLNVDIK
+331 AFNRIIKYLNVDVK
-345 NNDTIDDNIIRIKD
+345 NNDTIDDDIIRIKD

-384 FQSLLI
+384 FQSSLI
-390 QEKGKESCLEK
+390 REKGKESCLEK

-410 EESQIRR
+410 EES
-417 KETSLKK
+417 KK
-424 YGVENPSQ
+424 IHKKTVSERYGVENISQ
-432 SDEVKEKVRKTNF
+432 INAVK
-445 KKYGVSNASQ
+445 KK
-455 NEEIKEKRK
+455 KEQLN
-464 ETIKC
+464 I
-469 KFGVEYASQNEEIK
+469 
-483 NKIKTAQLDK
+483 NKLT
-493 LNYAK
+493 YAK
-498 NQNLFSVDD
+498 SLNLINVDE
-507 LVKIFNRDKST
+507 LAKKFNRNEGV
-518 IIDDIHYLN
+518 IIDDIRLLN

-532 FDNDTRFYI
+532 FNNDTRFYI
-541 EKSNFPTLS
+541 EESNLPILS
-550 DFFAKTNTC
+550 DFFSKTDEC
-559 SISYSEKELV
+559 GKSYSEKELV
-569 DFVKSIYSDEIV
+569 DFVKSIYSDEIM

-612 DENHVDRNYH
+612 DENHVDKNYH

-641 DDWLYKKEI
+641 DDWLERKEI

-678 DQAKIFFD
+678 DQAKIFFN

-736 VVGGFSKLMKHI
+736 VIGGFSKLMKHI

-796 KSHFRKN
+796 KSHFRKD

-824 EIMKENKIYRIYDC
+824 ENMIENKMYKIYDC
-838 GTTKV
+838 GTMKV

>member
-27 IEPTSWRKY
+27 IEPSSWRKY

-77 DSYKTVAQLSDEM
+77 DLYKSVSQLSDEL
-90 KCCESSLREYAKYFN
+90 KCCDSSLREYAKYFN
-105 INLVEYESK
+105 INIVKYKSK
-114 GRKLKG
+114 GRIING
-120 FSLSDS
+120 FSLVDS
-126 EKLKKLVSE
+126 EKLKKLISE
-135 NNMRKLLGDRYRSTE
+135 NNMRKLLINEHLTNE
-150 KYEEQNKK
+150 KCKERNEK

-167 EEKLKEFKRNNFI
+167 EEKLKEFERNNFI
-180 TIDFILDEHKRFSKA
+180 TLDSILDEYKRFSKS
-195 KLYEIFEFFEIKVIK
+195 KLYEIFDFFEIEVIK

-217 SKDDYKHL
+217 SKDNYKYL

-253 FVIQHKLKVNSR
+253 FAVQHKLKVNSR

-284 EEFEIIKNCQFER
+284 EEFEIIKDCRFER

-309 VIKLKTK
+309 VIKVKAK

-331 AFNRIVKYLNVDIK
+331 AFNKIIKYLNVDIK

-384 FQSLLI
+384 FQSSLI

-464 ETIKC
+464 TTNI
-469 KFGVEYASQNEEIK
+469 
-483 NKIKTAQLDK
+483 NKL
-493 LNYAK
+493 LYAK
-498 NQNLFSVDD
+498 NQNLISVDE
-507 LVKIFNRDKST
+507 LSKKFSKYNTT
-518 IIDDIHYLN
+518 IIDAIKRLNIEIITFDLDKRYYINSNDIYL
-527 LKIIK
+527 
-532 FDNDTRFYI
+532 
-541 EKSNFPTLS
+541 LS
-550 DFFAKTNTC
+550 DYFCKTEMSCT
-559 SISYSEKELV
+559 SYSEKELV
-569 DFVKSIYSDEIV
+569 DFVKSIYSDEIM

-599 MKLAIEYNGLYWH
+599 MKLAIEYDGLHWH
-612 DENHVDRNYH
+612 DENHIDKNYH

-641 DDWLYKKEI
+641 DDWLERKEI

-736 VVGGFSKLMKHI
+736 VIGGFSKLMKHI

-782 NPSYSYVVNGRRVH
+782 NPSYSYVVNGKRIH
-796 KSHFRKN
+796 KSHFRKD

-824 EIMKENKIYRIYDC
+824 ENMIENKIYRIYDC
-838 GTTKV
+838 GTMKV

>member
-10 RTVFGTNDVE
+10 RTIFGTNDVE
-20 FILNHFN
+20 FILNHFH
-27 IEPTSWRKY
+27 IEATSWRKY

-47 DIEFVLNKIN
+47 DVNFVLNKIN

-180 TIDFILDEHKRFSKA
+180 TIDFILDEHKRFSKT
-195 KLYEIFEFFEIKVIK
+195 KLYKIFEFFEIEVTK

-217 SKDDYKHL
+217 SKDDYEYL
-225 KEIFNKYDN
+225 KEIFDKYDN
-234 YELNKII
+234 YELSKII
-241 TNKSDL
+241 INEIDL

-265 DFEYIINECKLSL
+265 DFEYIIDECKLSL

-284 EEFEIIKNCQFER
+284 EEFKIIKNCLFER
-297 IQRFEE
+297 TQRFEE

-309 VIKLKTK
+309 VIKLKAK
-316 YTKKQLIEMSGVSEN
+316 YTKKQLIEMSGVSEH
-331 AFNRIVKYLNVDIK
+331 AFNRIIKYLNVDIK
-345 NNDTIDDNIIRIKD
+345 NNDTIDDDIIRIKD

-384 FQSLLI
+384 FQSSLI
-390 QEKGKESCLEK
+390 REKGKESCLEK

-410 EESQIRR
+410 EES
-417 KETSLKK
+417 KK
-424 YGVENPSQ
+424 IHKKTVSERYGVENISQ
-432 SDEVKEKVRKTNF
+432 INAVK
-445 KKYGVSNASQ
+445 KKK
-455 NEEIKEKRK
+455 EELNI
-464 ETIKC
+464 
-469 KFGVEYASQNEEIK
+469 
-483 NKIKTAQLDK
+483 NKLT
-493 LNYAK
+493 YAK
-498 NQNLFSVDD
+498 SLNLINIDE
-507 LVKIFNRDKST
+507 LAKKFNRNDGV
-518 IIDDIHYLN
+518 IIDDIRLLN

-532 FDNDTRFYI
+532 FDNDARFYI
-541 EKSNFPTLS
+541 EESNLPILS
-550 DFFAKTNTC
+550 DFFSKTDEC
-559 SISYSEKELV
+559 GKSYSEKELV
-569 DFVKSIYSDEIV
+569 DFVKSIYSDEII

-612 DENHVDRNYH
+612 DENHVNANYH
-622 LTKTNMCNEKGIDL
+622 LVKTNMCNEKGIDL

-659 GVYKEKIFARKCQ
+659 GIYKEKIFARKCQ
-672 IKEIEK
+672 IKKIEK

-694 YGDLYLGLMFND
+694 YGDLYLGLIFND

-729 VTKLNTQ
+729 VTKSNTQ

-782 NPSYSYVVNGRRVH
+782 SPSYSYIVNGRRVH

-824 EIMKENKIYRIYDC
+824 ENMIENKIYRIYDC
-838 GTTKV
+838 GTMKV

>member
-180 TIDFILDEHKRFSKA
+180 TIDFILDEHKRFSKV
-195 KLYEIFEFFEIKVIK
+195 KLYEIFEFFEIEVIK

-217 SKDDYKHL
+217 SKNDYEHL
-225 KEIFNKYDN
+225 KEIFDKYDN
-234 YELNKII
+234 YELSKII
-241 TNKSDL
+241 INEINL
-247 SEGIPR
+247 SKGIPR
-253 FVIQHKLKVNSR
+253 FVIQHKLKVNYR
-265 DFEYIINECKLSL
+265 DFKYIINECKLSL

-284 EEFEIIKNCQFER
+284 EEFEIIKNCRFER
-297 IQRFEE
+297 IQRFKE

-331 AFNRIVKYLNVDIK
+331 TFNRIIKYLNIDIK

-384 FQSLLI
+384 FQSSLI

-410 EESQIRR
+410 EES
-417 KETSLKK
+417 KK
-424 YGVENPSQ
+424 IHKKTVSERYGVENISQ
-432 SDEVKEKVRKTNF
+432 INAVK
-445 KKYGVSNASQ
+445 KK
-455 NEEIKEKRK
+455 KEQLN
-464 ETIKC
+464 I
-469 KFGVEYASQNEEIK
+469 
-483 NKIKTAQLDK
+483 NKLT
-493 LNYAK
+493 YAK
-498 NQNLFSVDD
+498 SLNLINVDE
-507 LVKIFNRDKST
+507 LAKKFNRNEGV
-518 IIDDIHYLN
+518 IIDDIRLLN

-532 FDNDTRFYI
+532 FNNDTRFYI
-541 EKSNFPTLS
+541 EESNLPILS
-550 DFFAKTNTC
+550 DFFSKTDEC
-559 SISYSEKELV
+559 GKSYSEKELV
-569 DFVKSIYSDEIV
+569 DFVKSIYSDEIM

-612 DENHVDRNYH
+612 DENHVDKNYH

-641 DDWLYKKEI
+641 DDWLERKEI

-694 YGDLYLGLMFND
+694 YGDLYLGLMFNN

-736 VVGGFSKLMKHI
+736 VIGGFSKLMKHI

-796 KSHFRKN
+796 KSHFRKD

-810 RGELKFYDSNKTEH
+810 RGELKFYNSNKTEH
-824 EIMKENKIYRIYDC
+824 ENMIENKIYRIYDC
-838 GTTKV
+838 GSV
-843 IYE
+843 EMIYK

>member
-47 DIEFVLNKIN
+47 NIEFVLNKIN

-77 DSYKTVAQLSDEM
+77 TLHKSISQLSDEL
-90 KCCESSLREYAKYFN
+90 KCCDSSLREYAKYFN

-195 KLYEIFEFFEIKVIK
+195 KLYEIFEFFEIEVIK

-217 SKDDYKHL
+217 SKDDYEHL
-225 KEIFNKYDN
+225 KEIFDKYDN
-234 YELNKII
+234 YELSKII
-241 TNKSDL
+241 VNEINL

-265 DFEYIINECKLSL
+265 DFKYIINECKLSL

-331 AFNRIVKYLNVDIK
+331 TFNRIVKYLNIDIK
-345 NNDTIDDNIIRIKD
+345 NNDTIDDDIIRIKD

-384 FQSLLI
+384 FQSSLI

-432 SDEVKEKVRKTNF
+432 NISIKIKKEKLEAK
-445 KKYGVSNASQ
+445 
-455 NEEIKEKRK
+455 
-464 ETIKC
+464 
-469 KFGVEYASQNEEIK
+469 
-483 NKIKTAQLDK
+483 K

-498 NQNLFSVDD
+498 SQNLVTVND
-507 LVKIFNRDKST
+507 LSKTFNRDEST
-518 IIDDIHYLN
+518 IIDDIRLLN

-532 FDNDTRFYI
+532 FNNDARFYI
-541 EKSNFPTLS
+541 EESNLPILS
-550 DFFAKTNTC
+550 DFFSKTDEC
-559 SISYSEKELV
+559 GKSYSEKELV
-569 DFVKSIYSDEIV
+569 DFVKSIYSDEIM

-622 LTKTNMCNEKGIDL
+622 LTKTNMCNKKGMDL

-659 GVYKEKIFARKCQ
+659 GIYKEKIFARKCQ

-694 YGDLYLGLMFND
+694 YGDLYLGLMFNN

-824 EIMKENKIYRIYDC
+824 ENMIENKIYRIYDC
-838 GTTKV
+838 GTMKV

>member
-77 DSYKTVAQLSDEM
+77 TLHKSISQLSDEI
-90 KCCESSLREYAKYFN
+90 KCCESSLKEYAKYFN

-135 NNMRKLLGDRYRSTE
+135 NNMRKLLINERWSNE
-150 KYEEQNKK
+150 KYKERNKR

-167 EEKLKEFKRNNFI
+167 EEKLKEFERNDFI
-180 TIDFILDEHKRFSKA
+180 TIDFILYEHKRFSKA
-195 KLYEIFEFFEIKVIK
+195 KLYEIFEFFEIEVIK

-217 SKDDYKHL
+217 SKDDYEHL
-225 KEIFNKYDN
+225 KEIFDKYDN
-234 YELNKII
+234 YELSKII
-241 TNKSDL
+241 INEINL

-265 DFEYIINECKLSL
+265 DFKYIINECKLSL

-331 AFNRIVKYLNVDIK
+331 TFNRIIKYLNIDIK
-345 NNDTIDDNIIRIKD
+345 NNDMIDDNIIRIKD

-384 FQSLLI
+384 FQSSLI

-432 SDEVKEKVRKTNF
+432 NISIKIKKEKLEAK
-445 KKYGVSNASQ
+445 
-455 NEEIKEKRK
+455 
-464 ETIKC
+464 
-469 KFGVEYASQNEEIK
+469 
-483 NKIKTAQLDK
+483 K

-498 NQNLFSVDD
+498 SQNLVTVND
-507 LVKIFNRDKST
+507 LSKTFNRDEST
-518 IIDDIHYLN
+518 IIDDIRLLN

-532 FDNDTRFYI
+532 FNNDARFYI
-541 EKSNFPTLS
+541 EESNLPILS
-550 DFFAKTNTC
+550 DFFSKTDEC
-559 SISYSEKELV
+559 GKSYSEKELV

-641 DDWLYKKEI
+641 DDWLERKEI

-694 YGDLYLGLMFND
+694 YGDLYLGLMLND

-796 KSHFRKN
+796 KSHFRKD

-824 EIMKENKIYRIYDC
+824 ENMIENKIYRIYDC
-838 GTTKV
+838 GTIKV

>member
-77 DSYKTVAQLSDEM
+77 TLHKSISQLSDEL
-90 KCCESSLREYAKYFN
+90 KCCDSSLREYAKYFN
-105 INLVEYESK
+105 INVVKYKSK
-114 GRKLKG
+114 GRTISG
-120 FSLSDS
+120 FLLADS
-126 EKLKKLVSE
+126 EKLKKLISE
-135 NNMRKLLGDRYRSTE
+135 NDMRKLLINEHWSNE
-150 KYEEQNKK
+150 KYKERNEKIS
-158 ALETKKKNK
+158 ETKKKNK
-167 EEKLKEFKRNNFI
+167 EEKLKEFEKNNFI
-180 TIDFILDEHKRFSKA
+180 TLDSMLDECKRFSKA
-195 KLYEIFEFFEIKVIK
+195 KLYEIFEFFEIEVIK

-217 SKDDYKHL
+217 SNDDYEYL
-225 KEIFNKYDN
+225 KEIFDKYDN
-234 YELNKII
+234 YELSKII
-241 TNKSDL
+241 INELDL

-265 DFEYIINECKLSL
+265 DFEYIINECKLSR

-284 EEFEIIKNCQFER
+284 EEFEIIKNCRFER
-297 IQRFEE
+297 IRRFEE

-309 VIKLKTK
+309 VIKLKAK
-316 YTKKQLIEMSGVSEN
+316 YTKKQLIEMSGVSKN
-331 AFNRIVKYLNVDIK
+331 AFNRIIKYLNVDVK
-345 NNDTIDDNIIRIKD
+345 NNDTIDDDIIRIKD

-384 FQSLLI
+384 FQSSLI
-390 QEKGKESCLEK
+390 REKGKESCLEK

-410 EESQIRR
+410 EESKIRR
-417 KETSLKK
+417 KETLLKK

-432 SDEVKEKVRKTNF
+432 SDEVKEKVRKTNL
-445 KKYGVSNASQ
+445 KKYGVFNASQ
-455 NEEIKEKRK
+455 SDEVKEKRK
-464 ETIKC
+464 ETNI
-469 KFGVEYASQNEEIK
+469 
-483 NKIKTAQLDK
+483 NKL
-493 LNYAK
+493 LYAK
-498 NQNLFSVDD
+498 NQNLISVNELSKKFSKYDT
-507 LVKIFNRDKST
+507 T
-518 IIDDIHYLN
+518 IIDVIKRLNIEIITFDLDKRYYINSNDIYL
-527 LKIIK
+527 
-532 FDNDTRFYI
+532 
-541 EKSNFPTLS
+541 LS
-550 DFFAKTNTC
+550 DYFCKTEMSC
-559 SISYSEKELV
+559 ASYSEKELV
-569 DFVKSIYSDEIV
+569 DFVKSICSDEV
-581 ENTKRIIPPKEL
+581 MENTKRIIPPKEL

-599 MKLAIEYNGLYWH
+599 MKLAIEYNGLHWH
-612 DENHVDRNYH
+612 DENHVDKNYH
-622 LTKTNMCNEKGIDL
+622 LVKTNMCNEKGIDL

-641 DDWLYKKEI
+641 DDWLEHKEI

-659 GVYKEKIFARKCQ
+659 GIYKEKIFARKCQ
-672 IKEIEK
+672 IKKIGK

-736 VVGGFSKLMKHI
+736 VIGGFSKLMKHI
-748 SDYIEYKSI
+748 SDYIKYESI

-782 NPSYSYVVNGRRVH
+782 NPSYSYVVNGKRVH

-810 RGELKFYDSNKTEH
+810 RGELKFYNSNKTEH
-824 EIMKENKIYRIYDC
+824 ENMIENKIYRIYDC
-838 GTTKV
+838 GTMKV

>member
-47 DIEFVLNKIN
+47 NIEFVLNKIN

-77 DSYKTVAQLSDEM
+77 TLHKSISQLSDEL
-90 KCCESSLREYAKYFN
+90 KCCDSSLREYAKYFN

-195 KLYEIFEFFEIKVIK
+195 KLYEIFEFFEIEVIK

-217 SKDDYKHL
+217 SKDDYEHL
-225 KEIFNKYDN
+225 KEIFDKYDN
-234 YELNKII
+234 YELSKII
-241 TNKSDL
+241 VNEINL

-265 DFEYIINECKLSL
+265 DFKYIINECKLSL

-331 AFNRIVKYLNVDIK
+331 TFNRIVKYLNIDIK
-345 NNDTIDDNIIRIKD
+345 NNDTIDDDIIRIKD

-384 FQSLLI
+384 FQSSLI

-432 SDEVKEKVRKTNF
+432 NISIKIKKEKLEAK
-445 KKYGVSNASQ
+445 
-455 NEEIKEKRK
+455 
-464 ETIKC
+464 
-469 KFGVEYASQNEEIK
+469 
-483 NKIKTAQLDK
+483 K

-498 NQNLFSVDD
+498 SQNLVTVND
-507 LVKIFNRDKST
+507 LSKTFNRDEST
-518 IIDDIHYLN
+518 IIDDIRLLN

-532 FDNDTRFYI
+532 FNNDARFYI
-541 EKSNFPTLS
+541 EESNLPILS
-550 DFFAKTNTC
+550 DFFSKTDEC
-559 SISYSEKELV
+559 GKSYSEKELV
-569 DFVKSIYSDEIV
+569 DFVKSIYSDEIM

-622 LTKTNMCNEKGIDL
+622 LTKTNMCNKKGMDL

-659 GVYKEKIFARKCQ
+659 GIYKEKIFARKCQ

-694 YGDLYLGLMFND
+694 YGDLYLGLMFNN

-796 KSHFRKN
+796 KSHFRK
-803 KIKKMFE
+803 KKKKKMFE